1 MVKNLKNLKLE
12 ESGLS
17 LIEVIISIAI
27 LGILSVPI
35 FGLLNMNLK
44 LNMQSRDQ
52 FIATNL
58 AESKIEELK
67 FVDNKEIGEETTFKN
82 GFTISS
88 VKELVDRKDIVKND
102 EEEAIFLNE
111 IYRLLVEV
119 KKDDKVIETLVT
131 YKNSLKESD

>member
-1 MVKNLKNLKLE
+1 MKNLKLE

>member
-1 MVKNLKNLKLE
+1 MGKKLRNLKLE

-35 FGLLNMNLK
+35 FGLLNMNLR
-44 LNMQSRDQ
+44 LNIQSRDQ

-58 AESKIEELK
+58 AASEIEELK
-67 FVDNKEIGEETTFKN
+67 FVDEKKIGSKTIYIN
-82 GFTISS
+82 GFTINS
-88 VKELVDRKDIVKND
+88 VKEVVDRKDIVKSD
-102 EEEAIFLNE
+102 EEETIVFNDLYKL
-111 IYRLLVEV
+111 IVKV

-131 YKNSLKESD
+131 YKSSLKGSD

>member
-1 MVKNLKNLKLE
+1 MRNLKLE

-35 FGLLNMNLK
+35 FGLLNMNLR
-44 LNMQSRDQ
+44 LNIQSRDQ

-58 AESKIEELK
+58 AASEIEELK
-67 FVDNKEIGEETTFKN
+67 FVDEKKIGSKTIYIN
-82 GFTISS
+82 GFTINS
-88 VKELVDRKDIVKND
+88 VKEVVDRKDIVKSD
-102 EEEAIFLNE
+102 EEETIVFNDLYKL
-111 IYRLLVEV
+111 IVKV

-131 YKNSLKESD
+131 YKSSLKGSD